1 MLDTLSIAIIRY
13 IIMKKSAL
21 TITLI
26 NGLVTA
32 IQIVGQIVVARLFGA
47 RIQLDAFVSAVTIPT
62 ILTTVIAATL
72 SDAFLPILKKKQ
84 IDNEEKANKYFFRT
98 AFIVSIIVLIITFCL
113 DLFSTKL
120 LGALF
125 GVRGL
130 NFVTMTDTLMKYMV
144 YTLPF
149 TIIGTF
155 SNAYLYSKKQ
165 FLLPSISYFL
175 GSIVNLALIIILSP
189 LIGITSMV
197 VGFVVAI
204 VLQFFLVF
212 PYKIR
217 SYIFTAIKSIN
228 IKSIKLELPGL
239 FYSWLPLIISTLIL
253 GFGTV
258 LARFFS
264 ARLPEGYIVYVN
276 LVTKLFAGLIGIMTI
291 GIQTV
296 FFPHLIELIHTNN
309 FERAKLQVN
318 KAKLYGF
325 ILTIGTVMVIIFI
338 APFFMRLLLTGG
350 KFSGKNV
357 EILISLF
364 PYFIIPSVGWGISQI
379 FFQPII
385 AIGKQHLLTL
395 VNIGAVF
402 LSWISAT
409 YVYGQFDGM
418 MAISVGLIVLTF
430 TGIIGAEIIWR
441 KELKSRLSSGH

>member
-1 MLDTLSIAIIRY
+1 
-13 IIMKKSAL
+13 MKRSAL
-21 TITLI
+21 TITII

-47 RIQLDAFVSAVTIPT
+47 KIELDSFVSAVTIPT

-84 IDNEEKANKYFFRT
+84 IDNEENANKYFFRI
-98 AFIVSIIVLIITFCL
+98 AFIISIIVLIITFGI

-120 LGALF
+120 LTAMF
-125 GVRGL
+125 GVRGPAFIL
-130 NFVTMTDTLMKYMV
+130 MTDTLMKYMI

-149 TIIGTF
+149 TVIGTF

-165 FLLPSISYFL
+165 FFLPSIAYFL
-175 GSIVNLALIIILSP
+175 GSVINLALIIILSP
-189 LIGITSMV
+189 IIGIASMV
-197 VGFVVAI
+197 VGFITAI
-204 VLQFFLVF
+204 ILQFFLVF

-217 SYIFTAIKSIN
+217 SYILTSIKSIN
-228 IKSIKLELPGL
+228 KKNIKQEMKFL
-239 FYSWLPLIISTLIL
+239 FSSWAPLIISNLIL
-253 GFGTV
+253 GFGAI
-258 LARFFS
+258 LARYFS

-276 LVTKLFAGLIGIMTI
+276 LVIKLFAGLVGIMTI

-296 FFPHLIELIHTNN
+296 FFPHLVELIHTNN

-325 ILTIGTVMVIIFI
+325 ILTIGTVFIIIFI

-350 KFSGKNV
+350 KFSSHNV
-357 EILISLF
+357 DLLISLF
-364 PYFIIPSVGWGISQI
+364 PYFIIPGVGWGISQI

-385 AIGKQHLLTL
+385 AIGKQHILTL
-395 VNIGAVF
+395 VNVLAVG

-409 YVYGQFDGM
+409 IAYRHFGAM
-418 MAISVGLIVLTF
+418 MAISVGLIVLSF

-441 KELKSRLSSGH
+441 IESKKLSQTN

>member
-1 MLDTLSIAIIRY
+1 
-13 IIMKKSAL
+13 MKKSAL
-21 TITLI
+21 TITII

-47 RIQLDAFVSAVTIPT
+47 KLQLDAFVSAVTIPT

-84 IDNEEKANKYFFRT
+84 IDDEDSANKYFFRT
-98 AFIVSIIVLIITFCL
+98 AFIISIIVLVVTFGI

-120 LGALF
+120 LSALF

-130 NFVTMTDTLMKYMV
+130 GFVTITDQLMKYMV

-149 TIIGTF
+149 TVLGTF

-165 FLLPSISYFL
+165 FLLPSIAYLL
-175 GSIVNLALIIILSP
+175 GSILNLAIIIILSP
-189 LIGITSMV
+189 TIGIASMV
-197 VGFVVAI
+197 VGFIVAVI
-204 VLQFFLVF
+204 VQFFIVF
-212 PYKIR
+212 PYQIR
-217 SYIFTAIKSIN
+217 SYIITAVKSIDV
-228 IKSIKLELPGL
+228 KSMKLELPGL
-239 FYSWLPLIISTLIL
+239 FYSWLPLIISNLIL
-253 GFGTV
+253 GFGAV
-258 LARFFS
+258 LARYFS
-264 ARLPEGYIVYVN
+264 AKLPEGYIVYVN

-296 FFPHLIELIHTNN
+296 FFPHLVELIHTNN
-309 FERAKLQVN
+309 FEKAKLQVN

-325 ILTIGTVMVIIFI
+325 ILTVGTVLIIVFI

-357 EILISLF
+357 DLLISLF
-364 PYFIIPSVGWGISQI
+364 PYFIIPSIGWGISQI

-395 VNIGAVF
+395 VNVLAVG
-402 LSWISAT
+402 LSWATAT
-409 YVYGQFDGM
+409 YTYSRFGGM
-418 MAISVGLIVLTF
+418 MAISVGLIVLSF

-441 KELKSRLSSGH
+441 IESKSLSSLGH

>member
-1 MLDTLSIAIIRY
+1 
-13 IIMKKSAL
+13 MKRSAL
-21 TITLI
+21 TITII

-47 RIQLDAFVSAVTIPT
+47 KIELDSFVSAVTIPT

-84 IDNEEKANKYFFRT
+84 IDNEENANKYFFRI
-98 AFIVSIIVLIITFCL
+98 AFIISIIVLIITFGI

-120 LGALF
+120 LTAMF
-125 GVRGL
+125 GVRGPAFIL
-130 NFVTMTDTLMKYMV
+130 MTDTLMKYMI

-149 TIIGTF
+149 TVIGTF

-165 FLLPSISYFL
+165 FFLPSIAYFL
-175 GSIVNLALIIILSP
+175 GSVINLALIIILSP
-189 LIGITSMV
+189 IIGIASMV
-197 VGFVVAI
+197 VGFITAI
-204 VLQFFLVF
+204 ILQFFLVF
-212 PYKIR
+212 PYKIS
-217 SYIFTAIKSIN
+217 SYILTSIKSIN
-228 IKSIKLELPGL
+228 KKNIKQEMKFL
-239 FYSWLPLIISTLIL
+239 FSSWAPLIISNLIL
-253 GFGTV
+253 GFGAI
-258 LARFFS
+258 LARYFS

-276 LVTKLFAGLIGIMTI
+276 LVIKLFAGLVGIMTI

-296 FFPHLIELIHTNN
+296 FFPHLVELIHTNN

-325 ILTIGTVMVIIFI
+325 ILTIGTVFIIIFI

-350 KFSGKNV
+350 KFSSHNV
-357 EILISLF
+357 DLLILLF
-364 PYFIIPSVGWGISQI
+364 PYFIIPGVGWGISQI

-385 AIGKQHLLTL
+385 AIGKQHILTL
-395 VNIGAVF
+395 VNVLAVG

-409 YVYGQFDGM
+409 IAYRHFGAM
-418 MAISVGLIVLTF
+418 MAISVGLIVLSF

-441 KELKSRLSSGH
+441 IESKKLSRTN

>member
-1 MLDTLSIAIIRY
+1 
-13 IIMKKSAL
+13 MKRSAL
-21 TITLI
+21 TITII

-47 RIQLDAFVSAVTIPT
+47 KIELDSFVSAVTIPT

-84 IDNEEKANKYFFRT
+84 IDNEENANKYFFRI
-98 AFIVSIIVLIITFCL
+98 AFIISIIILIITFGI

-120 LGALF
+120 LTAMF
-125 GVRGL
+125 GVRGPAFIL
-130 NFVTMTDTLMKYMV
+130 MTDTLMKYMI

-149 TIIGTF
+149 TVIGTF

-165 FLLPSISYFL
+165 FFLPSIAYFL
-175 GSIVNLALIIILSP
+175 GSVINLALIIILSP
-189 LIGITSMV
+189 IIGIASMV
-197 VGFVVAI
+197 VGFITAI
-204 VLQFFLVF
+204 ILQFFLVF
-212 PYKIR
+212 PYKIS
-217 SYIFTAIKSIN
+217 SYILTSIKSIN
-228 IKSIKLELPGL
+228 KKNIKQEMKFL
-239 FYSWLPLIISTLIL
+239 FSSWAPLIISNLIL
-253 GFGTV
+253 GFGAI
-258 LARFFS
+258 LARYFS

-276 LVTKLFAGLIGIMTI
+276 LVIKLFAGLVGIMTI

-296 FFPHLIELIHTNN
+296 FFPHLVELIHTNN

-325 ILTIGTVMVIIFI
+325 ILTIGTVFIIIFI

-350 KFSGKNV
+350 KFSSHNV
-357 EILISLF
+357 DLLILLF
-364 PYFIIPSVGWGISQI
+364 PYFIIPGVGWGISQI

-385 AIGKQHLLTL
+385 AIGKQHILTL
-395 VNIGAVF
+395 VNVLAVG

-409 YVYGQFDGM
+409 IAYRHFGAM
-418 MAISVGLIVLTF
+418 MAISVGLIVLSF

-441 KELKSRLSSGH
+441 IESKKLSRTN

>member
-1 MLDTLSIAIIRY
+1 
-13 IIMKKSAL
+13 MKRSAL
-21 TITLI
+21 TITII

-47 RIQLDAFVSAVTIPT
+47 KIELDSFVSAVTIPT

-84 IDNEEKANKYFFRT
+84 IDNEENANKYFFRI
-98 AFIVSIIVLIITFCL
+98 AFIISIIVLIITFGI

-120 LGALF
+120 LTAMF
-125 GVRGL
+125 GVRGPAFIL
-130 NFVTMTDTLMKYMV
+130 MTDTLMKYMI

-149 TIIGTF
+149 TVIGTF

-165 FLLPSISYFL
+165 FFLPSIAYFL
-175 GSIVNLALIIILSP
+175 GSVINLTLIIILSP
-189 LIGITSMV
+189 IIGIASMV
-197 VGFVVAI
+197 VGFITAI
-204 VLQFFLVF
+204 ILQFFLVF

-217 SYIFTAIKSIN
+217 SYILTSIKSIN
-228 IKSIKLELPGL
+228 KKNIKQEMKFL
-239 FYSWLPLIISTLIL
+239 FSSWAPLIISNLIL
-253 GFGTV
+253 GFGAI
-258 LARFFS
+258 LARYFS

-276 LVTKLFAGLIGIMTI
+276 LVIKLFAGLVGIMTI

-296 FFPHLIELIHTNN
+296 FFPHLVELIHTNN

-325 ILTIGTVMVIIFI
+325 ILTIGTVFIIIFI

-350 KFSGKNV
+350 KFSSHNV
-357 EILISLF
+357 DLLILLF
-364 PYFIIPSVGWGISQI
+364 PYFIIPGVGWGISQI

-385 AIGKQHLLTL
+385 AIGKQHILTL
-395 VNIGAVF
+395 VNVLAVG

-409 YVYGQFDGM
+409 IAYRHFGAM
-418 MAISVGLIVLTF
+418 MAISVGLIVLSF

-441 KELKSRLSSGH
+441 IESKKLSRTN

>member
-1 MLDTLSIAIIRY
+1 
-13 IIMKKSAL
+13 MKRSAL
-21 TITLI
+21 TITII

-47 RIQLDAFVSAVTIPT
+47 KIELDSFVSAVTIPT

-84 IDNEEKANKYFFRT
+84 IDNEENANKYFFRI
-98 AFIVSIIVLIITFCL
+98 AFIISIIVLIITFGI

-120 LGALF
+120 LTAMF
-125 GVRGL
+125 GVRGPAFIL
-130 NFVTMTDTLMKYMV
+130 MTDTLMKYMI

-149 TIIGTF
+149 TVIGTF

-165 FLLPSISYFL
+165 FFLPSIAYFL
-175 GSIVNLALIIILSP
+175 GSVINLTLIIILSP
-189 LIGITSMV
+189 IIGIASMV
-197 VGFVVAI
+197 VGFITAI
-204 VLQFFLVF
+204 ILQFFLVF
-212 PYKIR
+212 PYKIS
-217 SYIFTAIKSIN
+217 SYILTSIKSIN
-228 IKSIKLELPGL
+228 KKNIKQEMKFL
-239 FYSWLPLIISTLIL
+239 FSSWAPLIISNLIL
-253 GFGTV
+253 GFGAI
-258 LARFFS
+258 LARYFS

-276 LVTKLFAGLIGIMTI
+276 LVIKLFAGLVGIMTI

-296 FFPHLIELIHTNN
+296 FFPHLVELIHTNN

-325 ILTIGTVMVIIFI
+325 ILTIGTVFIIIFI

-350 KFSGKNV
+350 KFSSHNV
-357 EILISLF
+357 DLLISLF
-364 PYFIIPSVGWGISQI
+364 PYFIIPGVGWGISQI

-385 AIGKQHLLTL
+385 AIGKQHILTL
-395 VNIGAVF
+395 VNVLAVG

-409 YVYGQFDGM
+409 IAYRHFGAM
-418 MAISVGLIVLTF
+418 MAISVGLIVLSF

-441 KELKSRLSSGH
+441 KNFK

>member
-1 MLDTLSIAIIRY
+1 
-13 IIMKKSAL
+13 MKRSAL
-21 TITLI
+21 TITII

-47 RIQLDAFVSAVTIPT
+47 KIELDSFVSAVTIPT

-84 IDNEEKANKYFFRT
+84 IDNEENANKYFFRI
-98 AFIVSIIVLIITFCL
+98 AFIISIIVLIITFGI

-120 LGALF
+120 LTAMF
-125 GVRGL
+125 GVRGPAFIL
-130 NFVTMTDTLMKYMV
+130 MTDTLMKYMI

-149 TIIGTF
+149 TVIGTF

-165 FLLPSISYFL
+165 FFLPSIAYFL
-175 GSIVNLALIIILSP
+175 GSVINLALIIILSP
-189 LIGITSMV
+189 IIGIASMV
-197 VGFVVAI
+197 VGFITAI
-204 VLQFFLVF
+204 ILQFFLVF

-217 SYIFTAIKSIN
+217 SYILTSIKSIN
-228 IKSIKLELPGL
+228 KKNIKQEMKFL
-239 FYSWLPLIISTLIL
+239 FSSWAPLIISNLIL
-253 GFGTV
+253 GFGAI
-258 LARFFS
+258 LARYFS

-276 LVTKLFAGLIGIMTI
+276 LVIKLFAGLVGIMTI

-296 FFPHLIELIHTNN
+296 FFPHLVELIHTNN

-325 ILTIGTVMVIIFI
+325 ILTIGTVFIIIFI

-350 KFSGKNV
+350 KFSSHNV
-357 EILISLF
+357 DLLISLF
-364 PYFIIPSVGWGISQI
+364 PYFIIPGVGWGISQI

-385 AIGKQHLLTL
+385 AIGKQHILTL
-395 VNIGAVF
+395 VNVLAVG

-409 YVYGQFDGM
+409 IAYRHFGAM
-418 MAISVGLIVLTF
+418 MAISVGLIVLSF

-441 KELKSRLSSGH
+441 KNFK

>member
-1 MLDTLSIAIIRY
+1 
-13 IIMKKSAL
+13 MKRSAL
-21 TITLI
+21 TITII

-47 RIQLDAFVSAVTIPT
+47 KIELDSFVSAVTIPT

-84 IDNEEKANKYFFRT
+84 IDNEENANKYFFRI
-98 AFIVSIIVLIITFCL
+98 AFIISIIILIITFGI

-120 LGALF
+120 LTAMF
-125 GVRGL
+125 GVRGPAFIL
-130 NFVTMTDTLMKYMV
+130 MTDTLMKYMI

-149 TIIGTF
+149 TVIGTF

-165 FLLPSISYFL
+165 FFLPSIAYFL
-175 GSIVNLALIIILSP
+175 GSVINLTLIIILSP
-189 LIGITSMV
+189 IIGIASMV
-197 VGFVVAI
+197 VGFITAI
-204 VLQFFLVF
+204 ILQFFLVF
-212 PYKIR
+212 PYKIS
-217 SYIFTAIKSIN
+217 SYILTSIKSIN
-228 IKSIKLELPGL
+228 KKNIKQEMKFL
-239 FYSWLPLIISTLIL
+239 FSSWAPLIISNLIL
-253 GFGTV
+253 GFGAI
-258 LARFFS
+258 LARYFS

-276 LVTKLFAGLIGIMTI
+276 LVIKLFAGLVGIMTI

-296 FFPHLIELIHTNN
+296 FFPHLVELIHTNN

-325 ILTIGTVMVIIFI
+325 ILTIGTVFIIIFI

-350 KFSGKNV
+350 KFSSHNV
-357 EILISLF
+357 DLLILLF
-364 PYFIIPSVGWGISQI
+364 PYFIIPGVGWGISQI

-385 AIGKQHLLTL
+385 AIGKQHILTL
-395 VNIGAVF
+395 VNVLAVG

-409 YVYGQFDGM
+409 IAYRHFGAM
-418 MAISVGLIVLTF
+418 MAISVGLIVLSF

-441 KELKSRLSSGH
+441 KNFK

>member
-1 MLDTLSIAIIRY
+1 
-13 IIMKKSAL
+13 MKRSAL
-21 TITLI
+21 TITII

-47 RIQLDAFVSAVTIPT
+47 KIELDSFVSAVTIPT

-84 IDNEEKANKYFFRT
+84 IDNEENANKYFFRI
-98 AFIVSIIVLIITFCL
+98 AFIISIIVLIITFGI

-120 LGALF
+120 LTAMF
-125 GVRGL
+125 GVRGPAFIL
-130 NFVTMTDTLMKYMV
+130 MTDTLMKYMI

-149 TIIGTF
+149 TVIGTF

-165 FLLPSISYFL
+165 FFLPSIAYFL
-175 GSIVNLALIIILSP
+175 GSVINLTLIIILSP
-189 LIGITSMV
+189 IIGIASMV
-197 VGFVVAI
+197 VGFITAI
-204 VLQFFLVF
+204 ILQFFLVF
-212 PYKIR
+212 PYKIS
-217 SYIFTAIKSIN
+217 SYILTSIKSIN
-228 IKSIKLELPGL
+228 KKNIKQEMKFL
-239 FYSWLPLIISTLIL
+239 FSSWAPLIISNLIL
-253 GFGTV
+253 GFGAI
-258 LARFFS
+258 LARYFS

-276 LVTKLFAGLIGIMTI
+276 LVIKLFAGLVGIMTI

-296 FFPHLIELIHTNN
+296 FFPHLVELIHTNN

-325 ILTIGTVMVIIFI
+325 ILTIGTVFIIIFI

-350 KFSGKNV
+350 KFSSHNV
-357 EILISLF
+357 DLLILLF
-364 PYFIIPSVGWGISQI
+364 PYFIIPGVGWGISQI

-385 AIGKQHLLTL
+385 AIGKQHILTL
-395 VNIGAVF
+395 VNVLAVG

-409 YVYGQFDGM
+409 IAYRHFGAM
-418 MAISVGLIVLTF
+418 MAISVGLIVLSF

-441 KELKSRLSSGH
+441 KNFK

>member
-1 MLDTLSIAIIRY
+1 
-13 IIMKKSAL
+13 MKRSAL
-21 TITLI
+21 TITII

-47 RIQLDAFVSAVTIPT
+47 KIELDSFVSAVTIPT

-84 IDNEEKANKYFFRT
+84 IDNEENANKYFFRI
-98 AFIVSIIVLIITFCL
+98 AFIISIIILIITFGI

-120 LGALF
+120 LTAMF
-125 GVRGL
+125 GVRGPAFIL
-130 NFVTMTDTLMKYMV
+130 MTDTLMKYMI

-149 TIIGTF
+149 TVIGTF

-165 FLLPSISYFL
+165 FFLPSIAYFL
-175 GSIVNLALIIILSP
+175 GSVINLALIIILSP
-189 LIGITSMV
+189 IIGIASMV
-197 VGFVVAI
+197 VGFITAI
-204 VLQFFLVF
+204 ILQFFLVF
-212 PYKIR
+212 PYKIS
-217 SYIFTAIKSIN
+217 SYILTSIKSIN
-228 IKSIKLELPGL
+228 KKNIKQEMKFL
-239 FYSWLPLIISTLIL
+239 FSSWAPLIISNLIL
-253 GFGTV
+253 GFGAI
-258 LARFFS
+258 LARYFS

-276 LVTKLFAGLIGIMTI
+276 LVIKLFAGLVGIMTI

-296 FFPHLIELIHTNN
+296 FFPHLVELIHTNN

-325 ILTIGTVMVIIFI
+325 ILTIGTVFIIIFI

-350 KFSGKNV
+350 KFSSHNV
-357 EILISLF
+357 DLLISLF
-364 PYFIIPSVGWGISQI
+364 PYFIIPGVGWGISQI

-385 AIGKQHLLTL
+385 AIGKQHILTL
-395 VNIGAVF
+395 VNVLAVG

-409 YVYGQFDGM
+409 IAYRHFGAM
-418 MAISVGLIVLTF
+418 MAISVGLIVLSF

-441 KELKSRLSSGH
+441 KNFK

>member
-1 MLDTLSIAIIRY
+1 
-13 IIMKKSAL
+13 MKRSAL
-21 TITLI
+21 TITII

-47 RIQLDAFVSAVTIPT
+47 KIELDSFVSAVTIPT

-84 IDNEEKANKYFFRT
+84 IDNEENANKYFFRI
-98 AFIVSIIVLIITFCL
+98 AFIISIIILIITFGI

-120 LGALF
+120 LTAMF
-125 GVRGL
+125 GVRGPAFIL
-130 NFVTMTDTLMKYMV
+130 MTDTLMKYMI

-149 TIIGTF
+149 TVIGTF

-165 FLLPSISYFL
+165 FFLPSIAYFL
-175 GSIVNLALIIILSP
+175 GSVINLTLIIILSP
-189 LIGITSMV
+189 IIGIASMV
-197 VGFVVAI
+197 VGFITAI
-204 VLQFFLVF
+204 ILQFFLVF
-212 PYKIR
+212 PYKIS
-217 SYIFTAIKSIN
+217 SYILTSIKSIN
-228 IKSIKLELPGL
+228 KKNIKQEMKFL
-239 FYSWLPLIISTLIL
+239 FSSWAPLIISNLIL
-253 GFGTV
+253 GFGAI
-258 LARFFS
+258 LARYFS

-276 LVTKLFAGLIGIMTI
+276 LVIKLFAGLVGIMTI

-296 FFPHLIELIHTNN
+296 FFPHLVELIHTNN

-325 ILTIGTVMVIIFI
+325 ILTIGTVFIIIFI

-350 KFSGKNV
+350 KFSSHNV
-357 EILISLF
+357 DLLISLF
-364 PYFIIPSVGWGISQI
+364 PYFIIPGVGWGISQI

-385 AIGKQHLLTL
+385 AIGKQHILTL
-395 VNIGAVF
+395 VNVLAVG

-409 YVYGQFDGM
+409 IAYRHFGAM
-418 MAISVGLIVLTF
+418 MAISVGLIVLSF

-441 KELKSRLSSGH
+441 IESKKLSRTN

>member
-1 MLDTLSIAIIRY
+1 
-13 IIMKKSAL
+13 MKRSAL
-21 TITLI
+21 TITII

-47 RIQLDAFVSAVTIPT
+47 KIELDSFVSAVTIPT

-84 IDNEEKANKYFFRT
+84 IDNEENANKYFFRI
-98 AFIVSIIVLIITFCL
+98 AFIISIIILIITFGI

-120 LGALF
+120 LTAMF
-125 GVRGL
+125 GVRGPAFIL
-130 NFVTMTDTLMKYMV
+130 MTDTLMKYMI

-149 TIIGTF
+149 TVIGTF

-165 FLLPSISYFL
+165 FFLPSIAYFL
-175 GSIVNLALIIILSP
+175 GSVINLTLIIILSP
-189 LIGITSMV
+189 IIGIASMV
-197 VGFVVAI
+197 VGFITAI
-204 VLQFFLVF
+204 ILQFFLVF

-217 SYIFTAIKSIN
+217 SYILTSIKSIN
-228 IKSIKLELPGL
+228 KKNIKQEMKFL
-239 FYSWLPLIISTLIL
+239 FSSWAPLIISNLIL
-253 GFGTV
+253 GFGAI
-258 LARFFS
+258 LARYFS

-276 LVTKLFAGLIGIMTI
+276 LVIKLFAGLVGIMTI

-296 FFPHLIELIHTNN
+296 FFPHLVELIHTNN

-325 ILTIGTVMVIIFI
+325 ILTIGTVFIIIFI

-350 KFSGKNV
+350 KFSSHNV
-357 EILISLF
+357 DLLISLF
-364 PYFIIPSVGWGISQI
+364 PYFIIPGVGWGISQI

-385 AIGKQHLLTL
+385 AIGKQHILTL
-395 VNIGAVF
+395 VNVLAVG

-409 YVYGQFDGM
+409 IAYRHFGAM
-418 MAISVGLIVLTF
+418 MAISVGLIVLSF

-441 KELKSRLSSGH
+441 KNFK

>member
-1 MLDTLSIAIIRY
+1 
-13 IIMKKSAL
+13 MKRSAL
-21 TITLI
+21 TITII

-47 RIQLDAFVSAVTIPT
+47 KIELDSFVSAVTIPT

-84 IDNEEKANKYFFRT
+84 IDNEENANKYFFRI
-98 AFIVSIIVLIITFCL
+98 AFIISIIVLIITFGI

-120 LGALF
+120 LTAMF
-125 GVRGL
+125 GVRGPAFIL
-130 NFVTMTDTLMKYMV
+130 MTDTLMKYMI

-149 TIIGTF
+149 TVIGTF

-165 FLLPSISYFL
+165 FFLPSIAYFL
-175 GSIVNLALIIILSP
+175 GSVINLALIIILSP
-189 LIGITSMV
+189 IIGIASMV
-197 VGFVVAI
+197 VGFITAI
-204 VLQFFLVF
+204 ILQFFLVF

-217 SYIFTAIKSIN
+217 SYILTSIKSIN
-228 IKSIKLELPGL
+228 KKNIKQEMKFL
-239 FYSWLPLIISTLIL
+239 FSSWAPLIISNLIL
-253 GFGTV
+253 GFGAI
-258 LARFFS
+258 LARYFS

-276 LVTKLFAGLIGIMTI
+276 LVIKLFAGLVGIMTI

-296 FFPHLIELIHTNN
+296 FFPHLVELIHTNN

-325 ILTIGTVMVIIFI
+325 ILTIGTVFIIIFI

-350 KFSGKNV
+350 KFSSHNV
-357 EILISLF
+357 DLLILLF
-364 PYFIIPSVGWGISQI
+364 PYFIIPGVGWGISQI

-385 AIGKQHLLTL
+385 AIGKQHILTL
-395 VNIGAVF
+395 VNVLAVG

-409 YVYGQFDGM
+409 IAYRHFGAM
-418 MAISVGLIVLTF
+418 MAISVGLIVLSF

-441 KELKSRLSSGH
+441 KNFK

>member
-1 MLDTLSIAIIRY
+1 
-13 IIMKKSAL
+13 MKRSAL
-21 TITLI
+21 TITII

-47 RIQLDAFVSAVTIPT
+47 KIELDSFVSAVTIPT

-84 IDNEEKANKYFFRT
+84 IDNEENANKYFFRI
-98 AFIVSIIVLIITFCL
+98 AFIISIIVLIITFGI

-120 LGALF
+120 LTAMF
-125 GVRGL
+125 GVRGPAFIL
-130 NFVTMTDTLMKYMV
+130 MTDTLMKYMI

-149 TIIGTF
+149 TVIGTF

-165 FLLPSISYFL
+165 FFLPSIAYFL
-175 GSIVNLALIIILSP
+175 GSVINLALIIILSP
-189 LIGITSMV
+189 IIGIASMV
-197 VGFVVAI
+197 VGFITAI
-204 VLQFFLVF
+204 ILQFFLVF

-217 SYIFTAIKSIN
+217 SYILTSIKSIN
-228 IKSIKLELPGL
+228 KKNIKQEMKFL
-239 FYSWLPLIISTLIL
+239 FSSWAPLIISNLIL
-253 GFGTV
+253 GFGAI
-258 LARFFS
+258 LARYFS

-276 LVTKLFAGLIGIMTI
+276 LVIKLFAGLVGIMTI

-296 FFPHLIELIHTNN
+296 FFPHLVELIHTNN

-325 ILTIGTVMVIIFI
+325 ILTIGTVFIIIFI

-350 KFSGKNV
+350 KFSSHNV
-357 EILISLF
+357 DLLILLF
-364 PYFIIPSVGWGISQI
+364 PYFIIPGVGWGISQI

-385 AIGKQHLLTL
+385 AIGKQHILTL
-395 VNIGAVF
+395 VNVLAVG

-409 YVYGQFDGM
+409 IAYRHFGAM
-418 MAISVGLIVLTF
+418 MAISVGLIVLSF

-441 KELKSRLSSGH
+441 IESKKLSRTN

>member
-1 MLDTLSIAIIRY
+1 
-13 IIMKKSAL
+13 MKRSAL
-21 TITLI
+21 TITII

-47 RIQLDAFVSAVTIPT
+47 KIELDSFVSAVTIPT

-84 IDNEEKANKYFFRT
+84 IDNEENANKYFFRI
-98 AFIVSIIVLIITFCL
+98 AFIISIIILIITFGI

-120 LGALF
+120 LTAMF
-125 GVRGL
+125 GVRGPAFIL
-130 NFVTMTDTLMKYMV
+130 MTDTLMKYMI

-149 TIIGTF
+149 TVIGTF

-165 FLLPSISYFL
+165 FFLPSIAYFL
-175 GSIVNLALIIILSP
+175 GSVINLTLIIILSP
-189 LIGITSMV
+189 IIGIASMV
-197 VGFVVAI
+197 VGFITAI
-204 VLQFFLVF
+204 ILQFFLVF
-212 PYKIR
+212 PYKIS
-217 SYIFTAIKSIN
+217 SYILTSIKSIN
-228 IKSIKLELPGL
+228 KKNIKQEMKFL
-239 FYSWLPLIISTLIL
+239 FSSWAPLIISNLIL
-253 GFGTV
+253 GFGAI
-258 LARFFS
+258 LARYFS

-276 LVTKLFAGLIGIMTI
+276 LVIKLFAGLVGIMTI

-296 FFPHLIELIHTNN
+296 FFPHLVELIHTNN

-325 ILTIGTVMVIIFI
+325 ILTIGTVFIIIFI

-350 KFSGKNV
+350 KFSSHNV
-357 EILISLF
+357 DLLILLF
-364 PYFIIPSVGWGISQI
+364 PYFIIPGVGWGISQI

-385 AIGKQHLLTL
+385 AIGKQHILTL
-395 VNIGAVF
+395 VNVLAVG

-409 YVYGQFDGM
+409 IAYRHFGAM
-418 MAISVGLIVLTF
+418 MAISVGLIVLSF

-441 KELKSRLSSGH
+441 IESKKLSRTN

>member
-1 MLDTLSIAIIRY
+1 
-13 IIMKKSAL
+13 MKRSAL
-21 TITLI
+21 TITII

-47 RIQLDAFVSAVTIPT
+47 KIELDSFVSAVTIPT

-84 IDNEEKANKYFFRT
+84 IDNEENANKYFFRI
-98 AFIVSIIVLIITFCL
+98 AFIISIIILIITFGI

-120 LGALF
+120 LTAMF
-125 GVRGL
+125 GVRGPAFIL
-130 NFVTMTDTLMKYMV
+130 MTDTLMKYMI

-149 TIIGTF
+149 TVIGTF

-165 FLLPSISYFL
+165 FFLPSIAYFL
-175 GSIVNLALIIILSP
+175 GSVINLALIIILSP
-189 LIGITSMV
+189 IIGIASMV
-197 VGFVVAI
+197 VGFITAI
-204 VLQFFLVF
+204 ILQFFLVF

-217 SYIFTAIKSIN
+217 SYILTSIKSIN
-228 IKSIKLELPGL
+228 KKNIKQEMKFL
-239 FYSWLPLIISTLIL
+239 FSSWAPLIISNLIL
-253 GFGTV
+253 GFGAI
-258 LARFFS
+258 LARYFS

-276 LVTKLFAGLIGIMTI
+276 LVIKLFAGLVGIMTI

-296 FFPHLIELIHTNN
+296 FFPHLVELIHTNN

-325 ILTIGTVMVIIFI
+325 ILTIGTVFIIIFI

-350 KFSGKNV
+350 KFSSHNV
-357 EILISLF
+357 DLLILLF
-364 PYFIIPSVGWGISQI
+364 PYFIIPGVGWGISQI

-385 AIGKQHLLTL
+385 AIGKQHILTL
-395 VNIGAVF
+395 VNVLAVG

-409 YVYGQFDGM
+409 IAYRHFGAM
-418 MAISVGLIVLTF
+418 MAISVGLIVLSF

-441 KELKSRLSSGH
+441 IESKKLSRTN

>member
-1 MLDTLSIAIIRY
+1 
-13 IIMKKSAL
+13 MKRSAL
-21 TITLI
+21 TITII

-47 RIQLDAFVSAVTIPT
+47 KIELDSFVSAVTIPT

-84 IDNEEKANKYFFRT
+84 IDNEENANKYFFRI
-98 AFIVSIIVLIITFCL
+98 AFIISIIVLIITFGI

-120 LGALF
+120 LTAMF
-125 GVRGL
+125 GVRGPAFIL
-130 NFVTMTDTLMKYMV
+130 MTDTLMKYMI

-149 TIIGTF
+149 TVIGTF

-165 FLLPSISYFL
+165 FFLPSIAYFL
-175 GSIVNLALIIILSP
+175 GSVINLTLIIILSP
-189 LIGITSMV
+189 IIGIASMV
-197 VGFVVAI
+197 VGFITAI
-204 VLQFFLVF
+204 ILQFFLVF
-212 PYKIR
+212 PYKIS
-217 SYIFTAIKSIN
+217 SYILTSIKSIN
-228 IKSIKLELPGL
+228 KKNIKQEMKFL
-239 FYSWLPLIISTLIL
+239 FSSWAPLIISNLIL
-253 GFGTV
+253 GFGAI
-258 LARFFS
+258 LARYFS

-276 LVTKLFAGLIGIMTI
+276 LVIKLFAGLVGIMTI

-296 FFPHLIELIHTNN
+296 FFPHLVELIHTNN

-325 ILTIGTVMVIIFI
+325 ILTIGTVFIIIFI

-350 KFSGKNV
+350 KFSSHNV
-357 EILISLF
+357 DLLILLF
-364 PYFIIPSVGWGISQI
+364 PYFIIPGVGWGISQI

-385 AIGKQHLLTL
+385 AIGKQHILTL
-395 VNIGAVF
+395 VNVLAVG

-409 YVYGQFDGM
+409 IAYRHFGAM
-418 MAISVGLIVLTF
+418 MAISVGLIVLSF

-441 KELKSRLSSGH
+441 IESKKLSRTN

>member
-1 MLDTLSIAIIRY
+1 
-13 IIMKKSAL
+13 MKRSAL
-21 TITLI
+21 TITII

-47 RIQLDAFVSAVTIPT
+47 KIELDSFVSAVTIPT

-84 IDNEEKANKYFFRT
+84 IDNEENANKYFFRI
-98 AFIVSIIVLIITFCL
+98 AFIISIIVLIITFGI

-120 LGALF
+120 LTAMF
-125 GVRGL
+125 GVRGPAFIL
-130 NFVTMTDTLMKYMV
+130 MTDTLMKYMI

-149 TIIGTF
+149 TVIGTF

-165 FLLPSISYFL
+165 FFLPSIAYFL
-175 GSIVNLALIIILSP
+175 GSVINLALIIILSP
-189 LIGITSMV
+189 IIGIASMV
-197 VGFVVAI
+197 VGFITAI
-204 VLQFFLVF
+204 ILQFFLVF

-217 SYIFTAIKSIN
+217 SYILTSIKSIN
-228 IKSIKLELPGL
+228 KKNIKQEMKFL
-239 FYSWLPLIISTLIL
+239 FSSWAPLIISNLIL
-253 GFGTV
+253 GFGAI
-258 LARFFS
+258 LARYFS

-276 LVTKLFAGLIGIMTI
+276 LVIKLFAGLVGIMTI

-296 FFPHLIELIHTNN
+296 FFPHLVELIHTNN

-325 ILTIGTVMVIIFI
+325 ILTIGTVFIIIFI

-350 KFSGKNV
+350 KFSSHNV
-357 EILISLF
+357 DLLISLF
-364 PYFIIPSVGWGISQI
+364 PYFIIPGVGWGISQI

-385 AIGKQHLLTL
+385 AIGKQHILTL
-395 VNIGAVF
+395 VNVLAVG

-409 YVYGQFDGM
+409 IAYRHFGAM
-418 MAISVGLIVLTF
+418 MAISVGLIVLSF

-441 KELKSRLSSGH
+441 IESKKLSRTN